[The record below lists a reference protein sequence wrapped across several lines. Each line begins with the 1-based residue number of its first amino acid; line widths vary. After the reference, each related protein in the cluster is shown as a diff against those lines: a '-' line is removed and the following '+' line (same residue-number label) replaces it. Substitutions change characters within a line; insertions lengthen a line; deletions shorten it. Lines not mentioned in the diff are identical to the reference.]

1 MQKMYYSAARE
12 KVGGISILVF
22 STKCTIKRRPL
33 FSALSK
39 LPEQYKKT
47 LRAFCPSSHL
57 KFWHTW
63 LTKKWA
69 SPPGLWRNVDST
81 LTRLLWFSNSLA
93 GDMHG
98 ANRSMATDIPLYM
111 HSLARIT
118 STGGI

>member
-1 MQKMYYSAARE
+1 MGVVRFVYIN
-12 KVGGISILVF
+12 G
-22 STKCTIKRRPL
+22 
-33 FSALSK
+33 
-39 LPEQYKKT
+39 
-47 LRAFCPSSHL
+47 
-57 KFWHTW
+57 HTW

-69 SPPGLWRNVDST
+69 SPPGFLRNVDST
-81 LTRLLWFSNSLA
+81 LTRLMWFSNSLA